1 MTEINESRQERD
13 WKTKSTAE
21 LIEVTGHPTA
31 APVEAIWDS
40 TLIVPLAGAL
50 LSAAVAIIKE
60 ILAHRAEI
68 KAKEAERVRW
78 LEEQNDLFA
87 KSLLASVQGKED

>member
-1 MTEINESRQERD
+1 MNNELLKQSTTELTEIQ
-13 WKTKSTAE
+13 
-21 LIEVTGHPTA
+21 
-31 APVEAIWDS
+31 APVAQQPGAIWGDN
-40 TLIVPLAGAL
+40 LLVPLAGVI
-50 LSAAVAIIKE
+50 LSAIVAITKE

>member
-1 MTEINESRQERD
+1 
-13 WKTKSTAE
+13 
-21 LIEVTGHPTA
+21 
-31 APVEAIWDS
+31 
-40 TLIVPLAGAL
+40 
-50 LSAAVAIIKE
+50 VAITKE

>member
-1 MTEINESRQERD
+1 LNQKKSTTELTEIQ
-13 WKTKSTAE
+13 
-21 LIEVTGHPTA
+21 
-31 APVEAIWDS
+31 APVAQKPIDAIWDGN
-40 TLIVPLAGAL
+40 LLVPLAGVI
-50 LSAAVAIIKE
+50 LSAIVAITKE

-87 KSLLASVQGKED
+87 KSLLASVRGKED

>member
-1 MTEINESRQERD
+1 MNNELLKQSTNELTEIQ
-13 WKTKSTAE
+13 
-21 LIEVTGHPTA
+21 
-31 APVEAIWDS
+31 APVAQQPNAIWDDN
-40 TLIVPLAGAL
+40 LLVPLAGVI
-50 LSAAVAIIKE
+50 LSAIVAITKE

-78 LEEQNDLFA
+78 LAEQNDLFA